1 MKHEIIVDLKKGKLM
16 AFDKV
21 INVSCIVRN
30 ETNNRRKDEVV
41 RSIPK
46 GLPIQPR
53 TFPTGTWNVHRP
65 LARTSDYLKP
75 FFIPTDAWQMLP
87 VWELDAKGNYRAPT
101 DVCVRDEGYG
111 LHFST
116 SRTTQ
121 GCIKTLNLVD
131 LLFLVEHINK
141 ALDNKDTVILT
152 VV

>member
-1 MKHEIIVDLKKGKLM
+1 MKHEIIVKLEKGKLI

-21 INVSCIVRN
+21 IEVSCMVRN

-41 RSIPK
+41 KSIPT

-53 TFPTGTWNVHRP
+53 KFPVGTWNVHRP
-65 LARTSDYLKP
+65 LPRTSDYLKP
-75 FFIPTDAWQMLP
+75 YFIPTDAYQMLP
-87 VWELDAKGNYRAPT
+87 VWELDSKGNYKAPT

-111 LHFST
+111 LHYST

-121 GCIKTLNLVD
+121 GCIRISKQED
-131 LLFLVEHINK
+131 LLFLVKKINE
-141 ALDNKDTVILT
+141 ALDKKDSVVIT

>member
-1 MKHEIIVDLKKGKLM
+1 MKFELTADLKKGTLH
-16 AFDKV
+16 AFGRK
-21 INVSCIVRN
+21 INISCIVRN

-53 TFPTGTWNVHRP
+53 TFPKGTWKVERP

-75 FFIPTDAWQMLP
+75 FFIPTDAWQDLP
-87 VWELDAKGNYRAPT
+87 VWELDNKGNYKMPT
-101 DVCVRDEGYG
+101 DVCVRDSGYG
-111 LHFST
+111 MHYST

-121 GCIKTLNLVD
+121 GCIRILIEDD
-131 LLFLVEHINK
+131 LLFLVEQINK
-141 ALDNKDTVILT
+141 ALDNKDAITLT